1 MVWHPVWSHL
11 MDHPFY
17 FMMKFT
23 TIALMGLCCFCFFVA
38 SAQPIAGNGCMTKT
52 NPNRVYQTQISTS
65 GGLPVYQGYNTQYSE
80 WTVQYD
86 ITQYPCFT
94 WTQTAANGCYIKFSE
109 SSSTLTQGNY
119 GNFTGYAGNAC
130 LLPIDDYIPLFCV
143 FMAIACYFYLKQA
156 TAPSDKVR
164 PRPGKPAS

>member
-1 MVWHPVWSHL
+1 
-11 MDHPFY
+11 
-17 FMMKFT
+17 MMKFT
-23 TIALMGLCCFCFFVA
+23 TIVLTSLCCICFVGA
-38 SAQPIAGNGCMTKT
+38 NAQPIAGNGCMTKT

-130 LLPIDDYIPLFCV
+130 LLPIDDFMPLFCV
-143 FMAIACYFYLKQA
+143 LMVVACYFYLRR
-156 TAPSDKVR
+156 APVQGSDIRSR
-164 PRPGKPAS
+164 PSKPAA